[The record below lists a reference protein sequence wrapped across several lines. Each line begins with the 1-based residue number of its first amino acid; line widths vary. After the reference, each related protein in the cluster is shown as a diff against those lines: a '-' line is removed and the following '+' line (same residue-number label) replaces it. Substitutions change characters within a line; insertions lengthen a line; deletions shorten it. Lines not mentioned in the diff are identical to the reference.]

1 MKLSTIIRET
11 LARPGN
17 LLKQAVRKIYSF
29 YAKVAL
35 VCVSK
40 VSIPT
45 NEHFLPPDYGDLH
58 NLFRLA
64 MKLRPRVSLE
74 IGSGYSTLVFAE
86 ALRRISEEEGETSER
101 VHYCLEQDETYLEL
115 IKQYIGPRY
124 SKYVKFVKTSL
135 LVREIAGQRVS
146 VCTDFP
152 DQAIDLFYEDRTDHP
167 EFPIAGDA
175 LVIETDMPDTFTI
188 CVDGMRSTV
197 DFYERNLKREYRI
210 SGRTFHGTNFVAS
223 RVG

>member
-1 MKLSTIIRET
+1 MNLLTIAREKLAT
-11 LARPGN
+11 AGN
-17 LLKQAVRKIYSF
+17 LLKQAVRKIYSL

-35 VCVSK
+35 VHVNK
-40 VSIPT
+40 VPIPT
-45 NEHFLPPDYGDLH
+45 NEHFFPPDYGDLY

-74 IGSGYSTLVFAE
+74 VGSGYSTLVFAE
-86 ALRRISEEEGETSER
+86 ALRRIIEEEGGAGR

-115 IKQYIGPRY
+115 IKDYLGPEH

-135 LVREIAGQRVS
+135 MVREVANQKVS
-146 VCTDFP
+146 ICSDFP
-152 DQAIDLFYEDRTDHP
+152 DVVVDLFYEDRTDHP

-175 LVIETDMPDTFTI
+175 LSIEIQMPVTFAI
-188 CVDGMRSTV
+188 CVDGMRPTV
-197 DFYERNLKREYRI
+197 DFYKRNLKRDYRI
-210 SGRTFHGTNFVAS
+210 SGRGFHGTNFLPR